1 MSSLEPVAPL
11 NTGAGAPPLVGLDPL
26 SSPGA
31 AGDHGAV
38 TTTTGR
44 TAQPSRLQQ
53 RLRERLQWTG
63 FAALGILA
71 FGPAIAL
78 FVLTVVGTPLV
89 LVTAGVL
96 LLLVAVPLTAALAN
110 GYRGAVGR
118 MLGEPVETP
127 YRLPSGPGVL
137 PLLQSWAGD
146 PARWRDL
153 LWLLWTMT
161 GGFVLSVIT
170 VSLLLAVGW
179 YTLFPFLWA
188 VTPRGVFDTNYGM
201 YVLDTQAEAFGEWT
215 LALVA
220 LALWWW
226 LAPVLG
232 RARALVDRSLLA
244 PSRTEH
250 LERRVQSLAE
260 SRAES
265 VDFSAAE
272 LRRVERDL
280 HDGAQARLVALGMSL
295 GMAEQILDGDPEAA
309 KQWLREARTTT
320 TSALADLRTV
330 VRGIHPPVLAD
341 RGLTG
346 AVQALA
352 LDMPI
357 SVLVTATLTGR
368 PPAPVES
375 AAYFAVA
382 ECLANVVR
390 HASADRAWVGLS
402 HESGVLHL
410 EVGDDGSGGASLDGG
425 TGLSGV
431 ARRLA
436 AFDGTLTVSSPAG
449 GPTVVRMEVPCALS
463 SPRTS
468 PSSGTA

>member
-1 MSSLEPVAPL
+1 
-11 NTGAGAPPLVGLDPL
+11 
-26 SSPGA
+26 
-31 AGDHGAV
+31 
-38 TTTTGR
+38 
-44 TAQPSRLQQ
+44 
-53 RLRERLQWTG
+53 
-63 FAALGILA
+63 
-71 FGPAIAL
+71 
-78 FVLTVVGTPLV
+78 
-89 LVTAGVL
+89 
-96 LLLVAVPLTAALAN
+96 
-110 GYRGAVGR
+110 
-118 MLGEPVETP
+118 
-127 YRLPSGPGVL
+127 
-137 PLLQSWAGD
+137 
-146 PARWRDL
+146 
-153 LWLLWTMT
+153 
-161 GGFVLSVIT
+161 
-170 VSLLLAVGW
+170 
-179 YTLFPFLWA
+179 
-188 VTPRGVFDTNYGM
+188 VFDTNYGL
-201 YVLDTQAEAFGEWT
+201 YLLDTQAEAFGEWT

-232 RARALVDRSLLA
+232 RVRALVDRSLLA

-250 LERRVQSLAE
+250 LERRVQTLAE

-346 AVQALA
+346 AVEALA

-357 SVLVTATLTGR
+357 SVLVTTTLTGR

-390 HASADRAWVGLS
+390 HSGARRAWVGLS
-402 HESGVLHL
+402 HESGVLHI
-410 EVGDDGSGGASLDGG
+410 EVGDDGSGGASLDAG
-425 TGLSGV
+425 TGLAGV

-436 AFDGTLTVSSPAG
+436 AFDGTLAVSSPAG
-449 GPTVVRMEVPCALS
+449 GPTVVRMEVPCVLS

>member
-1 MSSLEPVAPL
+1 M
-11 NTGAGAPPLVGLDPL
+11 NTGGSAPSVVGLDPL
-26 SSPGA
+26 SSPGSRRDD
-31 AGDHGAV
+31 GDV
-38 TTTTGR
+38 TTTSDRGVR
-44 TAQPSRLQQ
+44 PS
-53 RLRERLQWTG
+53 RLQWTG
-63 FAALGILA
+63 YSALGILA

-78 FVLTVVGTPLV
+78 FVLTVVGIPLV
-89 LVTAGVL
+89 LVTAGIL
-96 LLLVAVPLTAALAN
+96 LLLVAVPLTGALAN
-110 GYRGAVGR
+110 GFRMVLGR

-127 YRLPSGPGVL
+127 YRHPSGPGLL
-137 PLLQSWAGD
+137 PRLRTWSSD

-161 GGFVLSVIT
+161 FGFVLSVLV
-170 VSLLLAVGW
+170 VSLLLAVAW
-179 YTLFPFLWA
+179 YAFFPFLFA
-188 VTPRGVFDTNYGM
+188 ITPDGVFDVDLGIYL
-201 YVLDTQAEAFGEWT
+201 VDTQAEAYGAWAFAL
-215 LALVA
+215 LAF
-220 LALWWW
+220 ALWWW

-232 RARALVDRSLLA
+232 RAGAWVDRALLA

-250 LERRVQSLAE
+250 LERRVQTLAE

-357 SVLVTATLTGR
+357 PVLVTVAMVGR

-382 ECLANVVR
+382 ECLANVGR
-390 HASADRAWVGLS
+390 HSGAGRAWVGLS
-402 HESGVLHL
+402 HDDGVLRV
-410 EVGDDGSGGASLDGG
+410 EVGDDGLGGASLDAG